1 VVYRKSARDGE
12 RAELAD
18 TIRDL
23 RHERADRVAIRL
35 PADQRISVNRSTAPH
50 ASQRLIDVVSRPGF
64 LLQCQTLPHFSHFR
78 SVVLTL
84 HH

>member
-1 VVYRKSARDGE
+1 MGRGSDGVVPYLPGTTTPLRRSAG
-12 RAELAD
+12 
-18 TIRDL
+18 
-23 RHERADRVAIRL
+23 
-35 PADQRISVNRSTAPH
+35 QRINVNLSTAPH